1 MRMSL
6 LRKGSVEMKVYL
18 VHHGEYSDYTVDAI
32 FADQNMAEKYCD
44 LHNKYNNSI
53 YEDTYEYEEWDTMQ
67 CVINMQKERDR
78 IGYWYYFDK
87 NGHLEGEDS
96 KLKIQWRDDEKV
108 YASKNGY
115 DIAIFA
121 NGRSEAQCRK
131 IACDKVAAYRA
142 MEELF

>member
-1 MRMSL
+1 
-6 LRKGSVEMKVYL
+6 MKVYL

-32 FADQNMAEKYCD
+32 FADENMAEKYCD
-44 LHNKYNNSI
+44 LHNKYGNNF
-53 YEDTYEYEEWDTMQ
+53 YGYTYEYEEWDTIE

-78 IGYWYYFDK
+78 VGYYYYFDK
-87 NGHLEGEDS
+87 KGHLAEKDSPKLEIQGASED
-96 KLKIQWRDDEKV
+96 V
-108 YASKNGY
+108 YVTRGGY
-115 DIAIFA
+115 NVAVYA